1 MLFSLAA
8 AAVSQAKHQE
18 QPKQKQQQ
26 QKVPVAPGPPYV
38 RFSNV
43 QLKSGVRTV
52 AKTVLVENPVGVE
65 LPSLLG
71 PGWLEAGD
79 QAEPLN
85 KYVNVELVGEGDG
98 GDGSSAAVRASVLLE
113 TVTTASPFLARQMG
127 DLAEL
132 KLNVSAAKFWWL
144 RVFILTFFL
153 LCRSP
158 SPWTCPP
165 PS

>member
-1 MLFSLAA
+1 MFSLAA
-8 AAVSQAKHQE
+8 AASQAKQQK

-26 QKVPVAPGPPYV
+26 QKGPVAPGPPYV

-85 KYVNVELVGEGDG
+85 KYVNVELVND
-98 GDGSSAAVRASVLLE
+98 GDGSSARASVLLE

-132 KLNVSAAKFWWL
+132 KLNVSE
-144 RVFILTFFL
+144 
-153 LCRSP
+153 
-158 SPWTCPP
+158 
-165 PS
+165 